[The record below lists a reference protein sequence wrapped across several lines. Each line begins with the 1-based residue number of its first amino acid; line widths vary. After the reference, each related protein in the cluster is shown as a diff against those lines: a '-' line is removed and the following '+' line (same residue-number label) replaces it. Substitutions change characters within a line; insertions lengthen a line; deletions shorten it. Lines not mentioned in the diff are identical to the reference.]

1 VPAQIQNVRVF
12 VYFPI
17 RGDGSIVTA
26 LVVWDG
32 LTPEEAGGTVDS
44 YTVRVFDTSSGEEVP
59 NVSVRR

>member
-1 VPAQIQNVRVF
+1 VF